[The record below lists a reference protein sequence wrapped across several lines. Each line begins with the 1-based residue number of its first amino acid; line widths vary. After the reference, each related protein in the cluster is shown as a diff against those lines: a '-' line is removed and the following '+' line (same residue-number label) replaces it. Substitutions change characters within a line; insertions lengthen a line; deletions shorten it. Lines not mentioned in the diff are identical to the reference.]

1 MQIKN
6 INKKILAGLLGITI
20 LTTPL
25 GFTACKANHKID
37 EQNNRYDIVKNYE
50 VITLE
55 TDSNQTVWLTKKVVE
70 RLGNVI
76 YYDYYDVF
84 TGKIIYDEETRKR
97 GIELKDEK
105 YLQQYLINNDY
116 VQSNYTE
123 EELKTFLKKIEQ
135 NINKEKKNV
144 KVKK

>member
-1 MQIKN
+1 MI
-6 INKKILAGLLGITI
+6 
-20 LTTPL
+20 
-25 GFTACKANHKID
+25 
-37 EQNNRYDIVKNYE
+37 
-50 VITLE
+50 
-55 TDSNQTVWLTKKVVE
+55 
-70 RLGNVI
+70 
-76 YYDYYDVF
+76 F
-84 TGKIIYDEETRKR
+84 TGEIIYDEETRKR
-97 GIELKDEK
+97 GTDLKDEK